1 MAVGSNAL
9 GEYLRARRGQVRPE
23 DVGLVAG
30 ARRRVRGLRREELA
44 TLAGISS
51 EYYLRL
57 EQGRDKNPSA
67 QILDA
72 LARALRLDTKASEY
86 LHQLASSA
94 GGRRDHE
101 SAEVA
106 ADGTDELIE
115 QFAMPAIVASRCQ
128 DVLAANSIARALSPG
143 FAPGQNFL
151 RWRLL
156 EPAARDFFVDW
167 DEATDVAVSGLR
179 EAAGSDPEDP
189 RLRSVIDELSAASE
203 RFRELWARADVGYRV
218 GVIHMRH
225 PKVGDLYL
233 HRNRFNIPHSGG
245 QHLLSYRAEPGSESA
260 VALDALRA
268 WARTGGMDNRAEV
281 FATTMA
287 DQIELS
293 PTDWVRAHTEKI
305 LKHGTTDGV
314 EVYDRPIVLVTI
326 TGGKSGKQR
335 YVPLM
340 RVEKDGRYAIVA
352 SKGGAPAHPSWYFN
366 LKVNPEVTVQDGD
379 KVVTLTA
386 REIGGTEREQWW
398 RLAVEAFPP
407 YAEYQTKTAR
417 QIPVFILE

>member
-1 MAVGSNAL
+1 VAVESNAL

-72 LARALRLDTKASEY
+72 LARALRLDLKATEY

-143 FAPGQNFL
+143 FVPGQNFL

-167 DEATDVAVSGLR
+167 DDATDVAVSGLR
-179 EAAGSDPEDP
+179 EAAGSDPQDP

-245 QHLLSYRAEPGSESA
+245 QHLLTYRAEPGSVSA
-260 VALDALRA
+260 AALDALRA
-268 WARTGGMDNRAEV
+268 L
-281 FATTMA
+281 AT
-287 DQIELS
+287 
-293 PTDWVRAHTEKI
+293 
-305 LKHGTTDGV
+305 
-314 EVYDRPIVLVTI
+314 
-326 TGGKSGKQR
+326 
-335 YVPLM
+335 
-340 RVEKDGRYAIVA
+340 
-352 SKGGAPAHPSWYFN
+352 
-366 LKVNPEVTVQDGD
+366 
-379 KVVTLTA
+379 
-386 REIGGTEREQWW
+386 
-398 RLAVEAFPP
+398 
-407 YAEYQTKTAR
+407 
-417 QIPVFILE
+417 